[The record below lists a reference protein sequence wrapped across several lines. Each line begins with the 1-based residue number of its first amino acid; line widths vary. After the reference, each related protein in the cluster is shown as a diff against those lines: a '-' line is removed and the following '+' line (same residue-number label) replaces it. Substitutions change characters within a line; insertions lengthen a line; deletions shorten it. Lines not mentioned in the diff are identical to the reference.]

1 MGEQKLQQWR
11 TTIIVI
17 TLVIRV
23 TSGAQRLAWN
33 NDGWKGGSSLCGVAQ
48 KQGRRPYQEDR
59 VVCMPDI
66 LLPGPGGC
74 SVHVGLFGVFDGHNG
89 AESSAYASAY
99 LPPLL
104 RHHTWSIIMLESNH
118 AEGESCLKSE
128 SVGGGLRDLSF
139 PSVNE
144 RVRKRLKSADTKMIS
159 GNCEDK
165 QLSTFWYRAV
175 LKEAVLRSL
184 ADIDSA
190 LINSL
195 KKKTHQSGTT
205 AVVVLMFDRHILVAI
220 IGDSQAF
227 ICSPFVLADA
237 SEMNVAFSM
246 KADGQCGPLIS
257 AKELTVAH
265 HPDRVDEKFRIEA
278 AGGFVSTWDGI
289 ARVNGQLAVSRALG
303 DAAFKKFG
311 VIAEPE
317 FFGWQLTA
325 EDSLLI
331 ITSDGIFE
339 TMRPQDVCNLLQD
352 MKNSVNSSLLD
363 NKLTDLRFSY
373 ESLANAVVEA
383 AYSSGSYD
391 NLAAIVCPLT
401 SSLATSTFR
410 STETLRSSKSL
421 SEFVSDKFATSEE
434 ASICYQL
441 IDKAWSGVVLPLEG
455 SVGLMSDVGTDDM
468 VNIYALTQGTVET
481 VHVHTQNTGSAATLD
496 VYHEHLICF
505 QRPVLSDE
513 DEVCLNPETFSTY
526 LRLIEAVPVLERNST
541 ELNVSDQ
548 VQSMKSNIVYAYTSI
563 HKRYI
568 LTKNIARGGFGEVWF
583 AVMRSCSNIAAT
595 DMAMHLKMV
604 HVPFEADEVKR
615 GMLVHKLMDSS
626 AKSTNDD
633 YSQEIFVLKRV
644 LAEKGNSVYLSGLR
658 EQYFGEV
665 FLNAMALKK
674 ARSTNS
680 RNTTAGHETED
691 GLNHIARY
699 IETIQGKQMGDFWL
713 VFMNEGYPL
722 SSMLYTTDTTI
733 EKDKGHVRVLQP
745 SNWWRW
751 LKSTKDGRTEMRNL
765 LYQLLLGVK
774 ACHDC
779 NITHRDIKPG
789 VCVKKRFSLCMES
802 MVELF
807 AYNRGLCHAC
817 RQIIDFGSAMDAYT
831 LQNLYGSSGPTRH
844 EQTEEYTP
852 PEAFLQRNWWKKHGI
867 ESTWTS

>member
-1 MGEQKLQQWR
+1 MGEQKLQQWH

-17 TLVIRV
+17 TLVISV

-33 NDGWKGGSSLCGVAQ
+33 NDGWKGGPSLCGVAQ
-48 KQGRRPYQEDR
+48 KQGWRPYQEDR

-89 AESSAYASAY
+89 AESSEYASTY

-104 RHHTWSIIMLESNH
+104 RHHIWSILVLESNH
-118 AEGESCLKSE
+118 AEGELGLNSE
-128 SVGGGLRDLSF
+128 SAGEGLRDFSSPF
-139 PSVNE
+139 VNE

-165 QLSTFWYRAV
+165 QLCTFWYRAV

-190 LINSL
+190 LISSF
-195 KKKTHQSGTT
+195 KKKSHQSGTT
-205 AVVVLMFDRHILVAI
+205 AVVVLLFDRHILVAN

-227 ICSPFVLADA
+227 ICSPFILADA
-237 SEMNVAFSM
+237 SKMNVTFSV
-246 KADGQCGPLIS
+246 KADGQCKPLIS
-257 AKELTVAH
+257 TKELTIAH
-265 HPDRVDEKFRIEA
+265 HPGRVDEKFRIEA

-317 FFGWQLTA
+317 FFGWQQLTA
-325 EDSLLI
+325 EASLLI

-352 MKNSVNSSLLD
+352 MNNSINSSFLD

-401 SSLATSTFR
+401 SSSLATSTFR
-410 STETLRSSKSL
+410 PTETLRSSKSL

-441 IDKAWSGVVLPLEG
+441 IDKAWNGVVLPLEG
-455 SVGLMSDVGTDDM
+455 SVELISDVGTDDM
-468 VNIYALTQGTVET
+468 VNINALTQGTVEA

-526 LRLIEAVPVLERNST
+526 LRLIEAVPVLERSSR

-548 VQSMKSNIVYAYTSI
+548 VESMKSNIVYAYTSI

-626 AKSTNDD
+626 AKLTNDD

-658 EQYFGEV
+658 EQYFGEA
-665 FLNAMALKK
+665 FLNAVALKK
-674 ARSTNS
+674 ARSTDS

-733 EKDKGHVRVLQP
+733 EKDKGHVRILQP

-774 ACHDC
+774 ACHDR
-779 NITHRDIKPG
+779 NITHRDIKPEN
-789 VCVKKRFSLCMES
+789 M
-802 MVELF
+802 MV
-807 AYNRGLCHAC
+807 R
-817 RQIIDFGSAMDAYT
+817 
-831 LQNLYGSSGPTRH
+831 PTRMCLAH
-844 EQTEEYTP
+844 GEFNQLLEEFP
-852 PEAFLQRNWWKKHGI
+852 CNL
-867 ESTWTS
+867 SM